1 MYAYAVEAGYTA
13 PASATYKGLKLGR
26 RSFFRRAW
34 LNHLRL
40 NAIAHALDFDPDPEL
55 LAPQIMESARAF
67 CEVLDETPVPNEPVG
82 GIIGRARRL
91 LREALSHG
99 VRYPKHQGPA
109 RITFWRR
116 LYEWVRKAAESPRGT
131 EALDL
136 ADFPRSPFR
145 SHDFAMR
152 VIGRTSALL
161 LTPVASEGQ
170 DSFRHEMSDELNYG
184 LTEAR
189 RRERN
194 RILQMI
200 IRSAVAGITTVVVSD
215 LGFGRDLVDSLGL
228 GATISLAAGVTD
240 ATIGGVRGRTSSML
254 AARRQARDW
263 LMTLSALLARYVT
276 WTNESVQASQGGAGV
291 DRLVYLLSALTAREA
306 ELKNLPPNEETLLRG
321 LQQVLST
328 AERAQDYQLQAALI
342 DLETAILY
350 RLDVLPDAINR
361 LLSMVQGVPDEQ
373 GPSLVSASEVG
384 DNKQDL
390 TNIQH
395 HELPEAAADYDG
407 V

>member
-1 MYAYAVEAGYTA
+1 
-13 PASATYKGLKLGR
+13 
-26 RSFFRRAW
+26 
-34 LNHLRL
+34 
-40 NAIAHALDFDPDPEL
+40 
-55 LAPQIMESARAF
+55 
-67 CEVLDETPVPNEPVG
+67 
-82 GIIGRARRL
+82 
-91 LREALSHG
+91 
-99 VRYPKHQGPA
+99 
-109 RITFWRR
+109 
-116 LYEWVRKAAESPRGT
+116 
-131 EALDL
+131 
-136 ADFPRSPFR
+136 
-145 SHDFAMR
+145 
-152 VIGRTSALL
+152 
-161 LTPVASEGQ
+161 
-170 DSFRHEMSDELNYG
+170 
-184 LTEAR
+184 
-189 RRERN
+189 
-194 RILQMI
+194 MI

-254 AARRQARDW
+254 AARRQAREW